1 MNNAKSRLRRTKR
14 ERQNS
19 NRAHFNM
26 FFRELDHLHHALSEA
41 QSNLKHNRVAGLAQ
55 PLENLIEV
63 IATLI
68 AELQLEAQDYGQ
80 ELTQDHE
87 FIKTIAL
94 EYSCFEWVFQQE
106 NATANS
112 NQIKIYP
119 PIIKNDETIAKHLKS
134 DLKQFDQFLT
144 DITYLETALTEAKR
158 RVVECADASLLF
170 SMERDI
176 EDIETEIKDTKEFF
190 FFSGETF
197 EHDRVLR
204 ATIKANYQNV
214 DWVFDQCDSD

>member
-14 ERQNS
+14 ERQNN

-106 NATANS
+106 NVTANS

-119 PIIKNDETIAKHLKS
+119 PIIKNDETIANGGLQRLLGVEAVELLVGGYGEPVHGQVAVLQLLVPAPAGVAL
-134 DLKQFDQFLT
+134 DAV
-144 DITYLETALTEAKR
+144 LE
-158 RVVECADASLLF
+158 VVVGEDAEL
-170 SMERDI
+170 
-176 EDIETEIKDTKEFF
+176 
-190 FFSGETF
+190 
-197 EHDRVLR
+197 
-204 ATIKANYQNV
+204 AV
-214 DWVFDQCDSD
+214 DPP